1 MRPRAW
7 TPWKRKSIGVVM
19 HLKELGVTEEM
30 IPGLVESTLVMKGG
44 YRVLEK
50 EEIAE
55 IFRRS
60 L

>member
-1 MRPRAW
+1 MEAYMQ
-7 TPWKRKSIGVVM
+7 SIGVVM